1 MKTTAAL
8 ILLVFALLYVPTAH
22 ADTFGSGDNTFNID
36 FVTIGNPGNADDT
49 DGVPDP
55 AGKVEYAYR
64 IGKFEIS
71 EDIIDK
77 ANNEGQ
83 LYISQNNR
91 GANKPATN
99 VSWEEA
105 ARFVNWLNTS
115 TGSKEAYKFDGLW
128 NFQSWE
134 PGDEGYNP
142 NNRFRN
148 SLATY
153 FLPSMDEWYKAA
165 YYDPHKPG
173 GPGYYAYA
181 TGSDEPPTAV
191 YNGTAADTAVYKF
204 SGISPADPADITL
217 AGGLSPYGT
226 MGQGGNVQEWEETD
240 RYLGMGPTSYF
251 RGVRGGYW
259 NEEAAFNLSS
269 SSRFDQYLANENR
282 DLGFRVASIIPEP
295 STLMLGAL
303 ASAGLMMWRR
313 RLS

>member
-8 ILLVFALLYVPTAH
+8 SILVFALLYVPTAR
-22 ADTFGSGDNTFNID
+22 ADTFGSGGNTFNID

-49 DGVPDP
+49 DGEPDP

-71 EDIIDK
+71 EDMIDK
-77 ANNEGQ
+77 ANTQGT
-83 LYISQNNR
+83 LHITQNNR

-115 TGSKEAYKFDGLW
+115 TGSKEAYKFDAGW

-134 PGDEGYNP
+134 SGDEGYNAE
-142 NNRFRN
+142 NRYRN
-148 SLATY
+148 SFAKY

-165 YYDPHKPG
+165 YYDPDKSG
-173 GPGYYAYA
+173 GPGYYDYA
-181 TGSDEPPTAV
+181 TGSDVPPTAV
-191 YNGTAADTAVYKF
+191 HEGTAAGTAVYKS
-204 SGISPADPADITL
+204 SGISPLKPADITL

-226 MGQGGNVQEWEETD
+226 MGQGGNVREWEETD
-240 RYLGMGPTSYF
+240 LYLGNNSTS

-259 NEEAAFNLSS
+259 NEEQTSNLSS
-269 SSRFDQYLANENR
+269 LSRFSEYLGNEQ
-282 DLGFRVASIIPEP
+282 DVIGFRVASIIPEP
-295 STLMLGAL
+295 STLLLGAL
-303 ASAGLMMWRR
+303 ASVGLMMWRR